1 MLGVRQSPEKGK
13 GVCKGLGGPIRYD
26 DFRVDQTGDTG
37 YPPSFGLKGRTRLI
51 RSTMDV
57 A

>member
-13 GVCKGLGGPIRYD
+13 GVRRGLGGPIRYD

-37 YPPSFGLKGRTRLI
+37 YPPSLGLKGRTRLI
-51 RSTMDV
+51 RSSMYV

>member
-1 MLGVRQSPEKGK
+1 MLGVRLSPEKGK
-13 GVCKGLGGPIRYD
+13 GIRKGLGGPIRYD

-37 YPPSFGLKGRTRLI
+37 CPPSLGFKGRTRLI
-51 RSTMDV
+51 RSTMLV